1 MPAATLPADEPARLH
16 SLLALDVLDSAPEA
30 EFDALVRAAA
40 ALCGTPVAL
49 LTLVDEHRIWFK
61 ARAGLP
67 GVCEVP
73 REVGPCSHTILQD
86 TLLEVPD
93 TTLDPRFAD
102 SPVVTGPPGVRF
114 YAGVPLRIDGRHV
127 GALCVADFQP
137 RALSALQR
145 EALGHLATAA
155 ARALEGRRAL
165 LAERGLREQ
174 AAHAATLLHNSLD
187 AIVALRLD
195 GTVTHWNAAAARLF
209 GHEPA
214 AMLGC
219 SITRI
224 VPPGRRHE
232 HADFAALLA
241 REPAGVHYDTVRL
254 HRDGTPIAVSVSM
267 APIVDADGTVVG
279 ATKIIRDIRARKR
292 QEEALQRS
300 EALLQRT
307 GALAGVGGW
316 ELDLA
321 TGKLTRSEQLV
332 KMCGEQLGRCDSLDQ
347 AVNLYAPEARPRL
360 RAAVEHAIATGEGW
374 DLELPMDRA
383 DGDRLWVRCVGQV
396 EYEAGRPVRL
406 VGAAQDVTS
415 MHRIRIELSHRAAH
429 DALTGLVNR
438 AEFEV
443 RLQRLL
449 HESQADGKGH
459 ALLYID
465 LDQFKLV
472 NDACGHAAG
481 DRLLQQVAGL
491 LGQTL
496 RSRDTLAR
504 LGGDEFAVILEH
516 CSSVQA
522 LRVAREICQRMND
535 FRFVSSGQRFRI
547 GASIGLVPLDRRWST
562 VGAVMQAADTS
573 CYAAKENGRN
583 RVHLWLDSD
592 EGLRARHGEMQ
603 LATRLE
609 QALDENRFVLY
620 AQRIVPVAT
629 PAAGA
634 KLHAELLVRLRERDG
649 ALVSPGAFL
658 PAAERFHLASRIDR
672 WVLARGIEL
681 LRAQGDLSGIDM
693 LSINLSGQSV
703 GDRAFH
709 RDAIALL
716 SAAGP
721 ELCRCLCLEITE
733 TAAVTN
739 MAEATRFIAQAH
751 ALGLRIALD
760 DFGAGASSFGY
771 LKSLAIDQLKIDG
784 QFVRNLLDDALD
796 DATVRCFQNVARVVG
811 VKTVAEFVDRLEVL
825 ERLREIGVDY
835 AQGFLLHR
843 PEPAAQLLRASGTAG
858 GAQVAIAS

>member
-1 MPAATLPADEPARLH
+1 MPAAPFPADEPARLQT
-16 SLLALDVLDSAPEA
+16 LLALDVLDSAPEA
-30 EFDALVRAAA
+30 EFDALVQAAA

-49 LTLVDEHRIWFK
+49 LSLVDEHRIWLK

-67 GVCEVP
+67 DVFEVP
-73 REVGPCSHTILQD
+73 RAVGPCAHTILQD

-102 SPVVTGPPGVRF
+102 SPVVTGVPGVRF
-114 YAGVPLRIDGRHV
+114 YAGVPLRIEGRNV
-127 GALCVADFQP
+127 GALCVVDLQP
-137 RALSALQR
+137 NALSPLQR

-155 ARALEGRRAL
+155 AHALEGRRAL

-174 AAHAATLLHNSLD
+174 AAHA
-187 AIVALRLD
+187 V
-195 GTVTHWNAAAARLF
+195 
-209 GHEPA
+209 
-214 AMLGC
+214 
-219 SITRI
+219 
-224 VPPGRRHE
+224 
-232 HADFAALLA
+232 HAC
-241 REPAGVHYDTVRL
+241 
-254 HRDGTPIAVSVSM
+254 
-267 APIVDADGTVVG
+267 
-279 ATKIIRDIRARKR
+279 KR

-316 ELDLA
+316 EIDLA
-321 TGKLTRSEQLV
+321 TGRLTRTEQLR
-332 KMCGEQLGRCDSLDQ
+332 KMCGEPPGGCDSLDQ
-347 AVNLYAPEARPRL
+347 ALGLYAPEARPRL
-360 RAAVEHAIATGEGW
+360 RAAVDHALATGEGW
-374 DLELPMDRA
+374 DLELPMERGG
-383 DGDRLWVRCVGQV
+383 GDRLWVRCVGQV
-396 EYEAGRPVRL
+396 EYANGRPVRL

-415 MHRIRIELSHRAAH
+415 MHRIRVELDHRATH

-438 AEFEV
+438 AEFET

-449 HESQADGKGH
+449 HQSQADGQGH

-481 DRLLQQVAGL
+481 DQLLQQVAQL
-491 LGQTL
+491 LGQAL
-496 RSRDTLAR
+496 RTRDTLAR

-516 CSSVQA
+516 CSDVQA
-522 LRVAREICQRMND
+522 LRVAREVCERMNE
-535 FRFVSSGQRFRI
+535 FRFVSGGQRFRI
-547 GASIGLVPLDRRWST
+547 GASIGLVPVDRRWAT

-592 EGLRARHGEMQ
+592 EALRARHGEMQ

-609 QALDENRFVLY
+609 QALDENRFVLH
-620 AQRIVPVAT
+620 AQRIVPVNT
-629 PAAGA
+629 PAQAP

-649 ALVSPGAFL
+649 TLVSPGAFL

-721 ELCRCLCLEITE
+721 ALCRCLCLEITE

-739 MAEATRFIAQAH
+739 MAEATRFITQAH
-751 ALGLRIALD
+751 ALGIRIALD

-811 VKTVAEFVDRLEVL
+811 VKTVAEFVDRPEVL
-825 ERLREIGVDY
+825 ERLREIGVDC

-843 PEPAAQLLRASGTAG
+843 PEPAAQLLRSAGADNSG
-858 GAQVAIAS
+858 QVAMAS